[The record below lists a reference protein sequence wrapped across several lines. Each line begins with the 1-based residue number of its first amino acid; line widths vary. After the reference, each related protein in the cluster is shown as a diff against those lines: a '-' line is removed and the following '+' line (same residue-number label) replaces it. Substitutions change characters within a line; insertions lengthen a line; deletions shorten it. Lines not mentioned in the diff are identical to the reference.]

1 MRVVIDTNV
10 WISGLLWKGPPW
22 QILRLL
28 EQKSIEGF
36 ATVSMMQELE
46 TVLHYPRLQPRLQ
59 ELGLTI
65 ADLVAYA
72 TSLVSLIELEHITP
86 VVLADPDDDVFV
98 NCAMA
103 VRAIYL
109 ISGNKHLLDLGQ
121 WQDIPIVT
129 PREFLTQALPHLLE
143 A

>member
-10 WISGLLWKGPPW
+10 RISGLLWKGPPW

-28 EQKSIEGF
+28 EQRLMEGF

-46 TVLHYPRLQPRLQ
+46 TVLHYPRLQTRLQ

-72 TSLVSLIELEHITP
+72 TGLVSLIELEHITP

-121 WQDIPIVT
+121 WQGIPIVT
-129 PREFLTQALPHLLE
+129 PREFLTQAFPHLLE